1 MKRNC
6 RWTRISTSKFCA
18 ANSARLIPYLCGMRY
33 KVVSMGDALKE
44 FLNKSRFKPR
54 LMEVRIQEN
63 WEQVVGK
70 TIARYTE
77 SVQLFDNKLVITT
90 TVAPLKQ
97 ELNYS
102 KDRII
107 RLVNEMLG
115 EEIVKEVM
123 IR

>member
-1 MKRNC
+1 MRN
-6 RWTRISTSKFCA
+6 RT
-18 ANSARLIPYLCGMRY
+18 
-33 KVVSMGDALKE
+33 VSMGDALRE
-44 FLNKSRFKPR
+44 YLNKSRFKPR

-77 SVQLFDNKLVITT
+77 SVQLFEGSKLVITT

-102 KDRII
+102 KDRIMK
-107 RLVNEMLG
+107 LVNDMLG
-115 EEIVKEVM
+115 EDIVKEVM